1 MMDILSTFLL
11 GLVIIIHP
19 CTVAPNI
26 AAMTYLQSK
35 NADRRPVL
43 WMYILGHS
51 LLYALLGTA
60 AAWLVREGIVTIGHQ
75 TESSWAAPL
84 LAAVFALGGI
94 YLVFCSLFKHHHHHE
109 VSQRNMI
116 PGLWGA
122 FLSGTVIAIAFC
134 PEAAVAFF
142 GVLVPM
148 SAASRIGLVL
158 PWIFALATALP
169 LAVIATLL
177 QRGTSLNLKYFSNM
191 RWFNLALGILFLIT
205 SAVII
210 FL

>member
-35 NADRRPVL
+35 NAERLHVL
-43 WMYILGHS
+43 WMYILGHT

-60 AAWLVREGIVTIGHQ
+60 TAWLVREGIVTIGHQ
-75 TESSWAAPL
+75 SESSWAAPL

-94 YLVFCSLFKHHHHHE
+94 YLIFSSLFKHHHHHE
-109 VSQRNMI
+109 VSRRNML

-122 FLSGTVIAIAFC
+122 FISGALIAVAFC

-148 SAASRIGLVL
+148 SAASATGLIL
-158 PWIFALATALP
+158 PWIFAVATALP
-169 LAVIATLL
+169 LAVIAILL
-177 QRGTSLNLKYFSNM
+177 QRRTGLNLKYLNNM
-191 RWFNLALGILFLIT
+191 RWFNLALGILFLVT

-210 FL
+210 LL

>member
-26 AAMTYLQSK
+26 AAMTYLQGKSTGRK
-35 NADRRPVL
+35 SVL
-43 WMYILGHS
+43 WMYVLGHS

-60 AAWLVREGIVTIGHQ
+60 AAWLVREGIVNISHQ
-75 TESSWAAPL
+75 AESPWAAPL
-84 LAAVFALGGI
+84 LAAVFAFGGI
-94 YLVFCSLFKHHHHHE
+94 YLIFSSLFKRHHHHE

-116 PGLWGA
+116 SGLWGA
-122 FLSGTVIAIAFC
+122 FLSGMLIAVAFC

-148 SAASRIGLVL
+148 SAASHTGLIL
-158 PWIFALATALP
+158 PWVFALATALP
-169 LAVIATLL
+169 LAILAVLL
-177 QRGTSLNLKYFSNM
+177 QRGTKLNLKYLSNM
-191 RWFNLALGILFLIT
+191 RWFNLILGILFIIT
-205 SAVII
+205 SIVII
-210 FL
+210 ML